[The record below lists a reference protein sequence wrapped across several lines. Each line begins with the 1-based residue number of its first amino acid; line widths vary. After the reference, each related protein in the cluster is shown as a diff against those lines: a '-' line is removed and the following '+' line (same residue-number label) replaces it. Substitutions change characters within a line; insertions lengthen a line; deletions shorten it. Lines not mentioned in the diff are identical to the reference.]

1 MKYLLLPLLLFLGS
15 CSAIETLMPQAREA
29 SDAALAGAI
38 DLICTI
44 SPVGAVKRRFDT
56 PAEMKTYNDLCKN
69 TGKLKNSDSAR

>member
-1 MKYLLLPLLLFLGS
+1 VKSLVLSLLVFLGG
-15 CSAIETLMPQAREA
+15 CSAIETLLPQAREA

-56 PAEMKTYNDLCKN
+56 PRRNENL
-69 TGKLKNSDSAR
+69 